1 MKMLQKILVFA
12 VLFSVTSFSLSAQDT
27 TRTLLKLTKPKSW
40 GIYIAPEVQYGQVKS
55 AFTSFG
61 GGSAMLMVNN
71 RFAFG
76 VTAQQTLSNTF
87 SPKRISPLY
96 VQSAIVGGKI
106 EYTPNPTAAVHVTF
120 PLMVGVGEVQADSL
134 GENRFFRS
142 FEGRGREYRG
152 FSGGFNNGNSYVV
165 IQPGINV
172 EANLL
177 SFMKLFVGANYRF
190 SILNDNNSALL
201 TANTLQGVSIS
212 AGAKVG
218 IFDHHFGKHKKTM
231 PVEN

>member
-1 MKMLQKILVFA
+1 MLQKTLFWA
-12 VLFSVTSFSLSAQDT
+12 VLLSFTSFTLSAQDT
-27 TRTLLKLTKPKSW
+27 THTLLKLTKPHSW
-40 GIYIAPEVQYGQVKS
+40 GIYFAPEVQYGQVKS

-61 GGSAMLMVNN
+61 GGSAMLMINN

-76 VTAQQTLSNTF
+76 VTAQQSLSNTF
-87 SPKRISPLY
+87 SPKGISPLY
-96 VQSAIVGGKI
+96 VQSAFMGGKI
-106 EYTPNPTAAVHVTF
+106 EFTPKPTAAVHVTF
-120 PLMVGVGEVQADSL
+120 PLMVGVGEAQADSL
-134 GENRFFRS
+134 GEFNGHWGNDRNGFRNN
-142 FEGRGREYRG
+142 FLR
-152 FSGGFNNGNSYVV
+152 NGNSYVV
-165 IQPGINV
+165 IQPGIHV

-212 AGAKVG
+212 AGAKLG
-218 IFDHHFGKHKKTM
+218 LFDYHFGKHKKAM

>member
-1 MKMLQKILVFA
+1 MLQKTLALA
-12 VLFSVTSFSLSAQDT
+12 VLFSLSSFNVSAQDT
-27 TRTLLKLTKPKSW
+27 IHTLLKLTKPHSW
-40 GIYIAPEVQYGQVKS
+40 GIYLAPETQYGQVKS
-55 AFTSFG
+55 AFTGFG
-61 GGSAMLMVNN
+61 GGSAMLMINN

-76 VTAQQTLSNTF
+76 VTAQRSLNRNF
-87 SPKRISPLY
+87 SPKGISPLFL
-96 VQSAIVGGKI
+96 QSAIGGLKM
-106 EYTPNPTAAVHVTF
+106 EYTPKPTAAVHVTF
-120 PLMVGVGEVQADSL
+120 PLLVGAGFAQADSL
-134 GENRFFRS
+134 SENHASRS
-142 FEGRGREYRG
+142 FEGHGRNNG
-152 FSGGFNNGNSYVV
+152 FSGNRGNSYAI

-190 SILNDNNSALL
+190 SILSDNNSALL

-218 IFDHHFGKHKKTM
+218 IFDYHFKKRNKTI

>member
-1 MKMLQKILVFA
+1 MLQKTLVFA
-12 VLFSVTSFSLSAQDT
+12 VLFSVTSYSLSAQDT
-27 TRTLLKLTKPKSW
+27 THTLLKLTKPKSW

-76 VTAQQTLSNTF
+76 VTAQQSLISSF
-87 SPKRISPLY
+87 SPKGISPLFL
-96 VQSAIVGGKI
+96 QTAIMGGKI
-106 EYTPNPTAAVHVTF
+106 EYTPNPTSAVHITF
-120 PLMVGVGEVQADSL
+120 PLMVGVGEAQVDSL
-134 GENRFFRS
+134 GENQRLKS
-142 FEGRGREYRG
+142 FEGRGRENG
-152 FSGGFNNGNSYVV
+152 FSRNQGNGYVV

-190 SILNDNNSALL
+190 SILSDNNSTLL

-218 IFDHHFGKHKKTM
+218 IFDHHFGKHKKVM

>member
-1 MKMLQKILVFA
+1 MMKKMLHKTM
-12 VLFSVTSFSLSAQDT
+12 VLAALCNVISFQLSAQDT
-27 TRTLLKLTKPKSW
+27 THTLLKLAKPHSW
-40 GIYIAPEVQYGQVKS
+40 GIYVAPEVQYGQVKN

-61 GGSAMLMVNN
+61 GGSAMLMINN
-71 RFAFG
+71 RFALG
-76 VTAQQTLSNTF
+76 ITAQQSMSNTF
-87 SPKRISPLY
+87 SPKNLSPLY
-96 VQSAIVGGKI
+96 VQAAMMGGKM
-106 EYTPNPTAAVHVTF
+106 EFTPNPTAAIHVTF
-120 PLMVGVGEVQADSL
+120 PLMVGMGEVSADSL
-134 GENRFFRS
+134 SNYNGGWYKENHARDF
-142 FEGRGREYRG
+142 
-152 FSGGFNNGNSYVV
+152 GFNRNSNSNSYVV

-201 TANTLQGVSIS
+201 TANTLQGLSIS

-218 IFDHHFGKHKKTM
+218 IFDHHFGKHKKGI

>member
-1 MKMLQKILVFA
+1 MKEKWMKKILALA
-12 VLFSVTSFSLSAQDT
+12 VIVNILSFTLSAQDT
-27 TRTLLKLTKPKSW
+27 THTLLKLTKPHSW
-40 GIYIAPEVQYGQVKS
+40 GIYVAPEVQYGQVKN

-61 GGSAMLMVNN
+61 GGSAMLMINN

-76 VTAQQTLSNTF
+76 VTAQQSMSNTF
-87 SPKRISPLY
+87 SPKSLSPLY
-96 VQSAIVGGKI
+96 VQAAMMGGKL
-106 EYTPNPTAAVHVTF
+106 EFTPHPTAAIHVTF
-120 PLMVGVGEVQADSL
+120 PLMVGMGEVSADSL
-134 GENRFFRS
+134 SENNVFHS
-142 FEGRGREYRG
+142 SENHGRETG
-152 FSGGFNNGNSYVV
+152 FSKNSTRNSFVV

-177 SFMKLFVGANYRF
+177 PFMKLFVGANYRF

-201 TANTLQGVSIS
+201 TANTLQGLSIS

-218 IFDHHFGKHKKTM
+218 IFDHHFGKHKKGM